1 MDQATALRR
10 LQDVDLELRRAQK
23 QLDEMPEKR
32 TILQDRRKIAEVE
45 QLRGR
50 AEQVAKHHRQGMQ
63 RLEDESTQLTEKI
76 DSEQK
81 RVMSGEL
88 TTPKEIQHMTR
99 EIESLKRRKE
109 KIEIDL
115 LALMER
121 VEKAD
126 GQILKVDK
134 ALEQLAKQ
142 EKIHVGEFTEIGGSL
157 QSDIKALKA
166 DRKKVAAD
174 LPAELLGRYE
184 SLAEAKSGLGVGVL
198 IDNACT
204 ACRMELPAEE
214 VAALLEGDDVA
225 VCPVCHRLLITC
237 VEVTEGL

>member
-32 TILQDRRKIAEVE
+32 VILQDRRKIAEVE
-45 QLRGR
+45 QLRGK
-50 AEQVAKHHRQGMQ
+50 AEQVAKHHRQGAQ
-63 RLEDESTQLTEKI
+63 KLEDESTQLAEKI
-76 DSEQK
+76 DTEQT
-81 RVMSGEL
+81 RVMSGEF
-88 TTPKEIQHMTR
+88 TTPKEIQHVTR

-109 KIEIDL
+109 KVEIDL

-121 VEKAD
+121 VEKAE
-126 GQILKVDK
+126 GQISKVDK

-142 EKIHVGEFTEIGGSL
+142 EKIHVEEFTEKGGSL
-157 QSDIKALKA
+157 QSTIKVMKA

-184 SLAEAKSGLGVGVL
+184 SLAEMKSGLGVGVL
-198 IDNACT
+198 IANACT

-214 VAALLEGDDVA
+214 VSTLLEGDDIA
-225 VCPVCHRLLITC
+225 VCPTCHRLLITC
-237 VEVTEGL
+237 VEVTEES